1 MEQLSTITI
10 TIITKTITK
19 TIITITITIITITIT
34 IITIITK
41 KITIITITMIAT
53 EMAPGGVLVLS
64 FPCLN
69 FEEAP
74 DQLRFFLLQEI
85 WFV

>member
-1 MEQLSTITI
+1 MIT
-10 TIITKTITK
+10 
-19 TIITITITIITITIT
+19 
-34 IITIITK
+34 
-41 KITIITITMIAT
+41 ITIITITMIAT

-74 DQLRFFLLQEI
+74 DQLRFFFFKKYGSFKLFFPALTLDQLRREDTRSVI
-85 WFV
+85 FVVFV